1 MNRTTAHAHKHTQ
14 AVNCIIKS
22 WAVDGFIRNL
32 IICEH
37 IRMQCH
43 YIVMKSV
50 ITCSLEEIVNL
61 HTHTCMLERRK
72 QSRTRRNNY
81 CRDISLSLSLSTL
94 SLCFTHGTE
103 INTQISQ
110 YIVPKSH
117 IYHHMWIITWF
128 LHMLFHTFQNIV
140 DFHMW
145 LYKVF
150 SFPC

>member
-61 HTHTCMLERRK
+61 HTHTHTCMLERRK

-81 CRDISLSLSLSTL
+81 CRDISLSLSLHTF
-94 SLCFTHGTE
+94 SLFHSWHRNKYTNIPIHC
-103 INTQISQ
+103 
-110 YIVPKSH
+110 PLKSH
-117 IYHHMWIITWF
+117 LSSHVNNHLVSSHVVSHISKYSGFPHVII
-128 LHMLFHTFQNIV
+128 
-140 DFHMW
+140 
-145 LYKVF
+145 
-150 SFPC
+150 